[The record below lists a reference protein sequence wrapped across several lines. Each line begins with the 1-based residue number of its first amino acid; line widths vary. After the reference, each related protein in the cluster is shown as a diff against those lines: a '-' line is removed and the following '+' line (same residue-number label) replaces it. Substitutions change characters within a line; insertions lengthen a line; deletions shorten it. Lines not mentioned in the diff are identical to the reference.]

1 MKRFLHTIDQ
11 ISLWSGKIF
20 SFLLLVT
27 MLIIGFNIF
36 MRIFGNPQIWVFD
49 ITLFT
54 AGTVYVIGGAYTH
67 LKDRHVRMDVLF
79 VHLSPRT
86 QSLLDLL
93 TLPGFII
100 FCGILLWIGGIRG
113 WESFL
118 INETLFTG
126 FRPIVWPFRLMIPLG
141 GFLILLQGLAKAIRD
156 FHMVVKGERLD

>member
-11 ISLWSGKIF
+11 ISEWSGKIF
-20 SFLLLVT
+20 SFLLLSV
-27 MLIIGFNIF
+27 MLLIGFNII

-49 ITLFT
+49 VTLFQ
-54 AGTVYVIGGAYTH
+54 AGAVYVVGGAYTH

-79 VHLSPRT
+79 VRLPPRI

-93 TLPGFII
+93 TLPGFVI
-100 FCGILLWIGGIRG
+100 FCGILLWIGAIRG

-118 INETLFTG
+118 LNEKLITG
-126 FRPIVWPFRLMIPLG
+126 FRPIVWPVRLTIPLG
-141 GFLILLQGLAKAIRD
+141 GLLILLQGLAKAIRD